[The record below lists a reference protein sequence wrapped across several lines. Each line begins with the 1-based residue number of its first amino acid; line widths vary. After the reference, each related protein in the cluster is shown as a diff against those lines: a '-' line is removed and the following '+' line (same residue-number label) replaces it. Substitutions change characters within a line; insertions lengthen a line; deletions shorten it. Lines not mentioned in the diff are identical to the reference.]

1 MINFGLCAQN
11 SLNPSTI
18 ALLVVLGVAVAFGI
32 VFAAIKI
39 YRWILAK
46 RSAVRILTKE
56 EYLEE
61 LRKEREAAGLPF
73 EEDEKLNLLDLDNYK
88 NDEID
93 NNSIDLTSDDVNID
107 GEELSGGWKEN
118 SEEDK
123 SDSSDSDDD
132 AEEKIVF
139 PIDEEDESNETEKA
153 ISASD
158 EDLEEDKKEL
168 EKIIHPDEFAE
179 EVVDYADD
187 NATESL
193 VQSQVSAL
201 DADEVEVIDETC
213 NEAVENIEVSKAVDA
228 DETTATE
235 EDVADSDL
243 VSAYDYF
250 IEKSVENGASV
261 IEDDETSGSG
271 KIVFAGKEIRVRYLR
286 SFTAKLSQS
295 NDLLKERYSILKNE
309 LLSYKKAKARTSWH
323 FETFRQGRLTYA
335 KFAVRGKTLTLYL
348 ALNPE
353 DLVGTKYRFK
363 DVGGVKKYAQTPVCV
378 KIKSN
383 RGVRWAK
390 ELIAILAN
398 EKGFKRLDLEEVD
411 YYPEYRSTKDLIL
424 DKQIRLIGVD
434 ARKEFLKIQNDDLDA
449 SYSSDFSNV
458 AVTCDSEIPQIDN
471 NSIDLAEKT
480 ENSAP
485 YAVILEVDLDEKD
498 ALSED
503 DILSETVEK
512 NPVKTAEEIFDEKTE
527 VSVEDPDLKD
537 DEIKA
542 EAESF
547 VEREFE
553 IKERVSVFGA
563 DKAMTDEEAED
574 LMETAKD
581 FVEKKVFG
589 TAKAI
594 INVDV
599 LSNNFTAGET
609 VTLKTLIDK
618 NLLPKKTGYFKVLGR
633 GVINKPLIV
642 EADEFSINAAK
653 MILLTGGRAI
663 IVTR

>member
-1 MINFGLCAQN
+1 MMNLGLCTQN
-11 SLNPSTI
+11 SLNPSAI
-18 ALLVVLGVAVAFGI
+18 ALLVILGVAVVFGI

-39 YRWILAK
+39 YRRVLD
-46 RSAVRILTKE
+46 RRDSVRIITEE

-61 LRKEREAAGLPF
+61 LRKEREAKGLPL
-73 EEDEKLNLLDLDNYK
+73 EEDEKLNPFSPVDYK
-88 NDEID
+88 NEEID
-93 NNSIDLTSDDVNID
+93 NNSIDLTPDEDDGSEKPLSNQDFIEATDEDFSSPVD
-107 GEELSGGWKEN
+107 DLEEKTVFPV
-118 SEEDK
+118 EED
-123 SDSSDSDDD
+123 D
-132 AEEKIVF
+132 
-139 PIDEEDESNETEKA
+139 ETETTA
-153 ISASD
+153 PIID
-158 EDLEEDKKEL
+158 EDLEEDVKRL
-168 EKIIHPDEFAE
+168 EKIVHPDE
-179 EVVDYADD
+179 
-187 NATESL
+187 
-193 VQSQVSAL
+193 
-201 DADEVEVIDETC
+201 DEVGDEGAKNAFQEVGIIDGLAAETDL
-213 NEAVENIEVSKAVDA
+213 AA
-228 DETTATE
+228 DETAETAENCDDVTSE
-235 EDVADSDL
+235 ESADFIDSDGK
-243 VSAYDYF
+243 SAYDDF

-261 IEDDETSGSG
+261 IDDDQTSGSG

-295 NDLLKERYSILKNE
+295 NDLVKERYSILKNE
-309 LLSYKKAKARTSWH
+309 LLSYKKAKARTSWY
-323 FETFRQGRLTYA
+323 FETFRQGRLAYA

-390 ELIAILAN
+390 ELISILAN

-411 YYPEYRSTKDLIL
+411 YYPEYRSTKDLVL
-424 DKQIRLIGVD
+424 DKQIRLLGVD
-434 ARKEFLKIQNDDLDA
+434 AGKEFLKIQNDESGA
-449 SYSSDFSNV
+449 SYSSDFSDV
-458 AVTCDSEIPQIDN
+458 AVAYDGEISQIDN
-471 NSIDLAEKT
+471 NSIDLVEKT

-498 ALSED
+498 ALSES
-503 DILSETVEK
+503 DILVKTVEETS
-512 NPVKTAEEIFDEKTE
+512 VKIAEEIHEEKAETFIE
-527 VSVEDPDLKD
+527 EPDLKKG
-537 DEIKA
+537 EIKA
-542 EAESF
+542 EAESS

-574 LMETAKD
+574 LIETAKE
-581 FVEKKVFG
+581 FVEKQVFG

-599 LSNNFTAGET
+599 LSNNFEAGET

-633 GVINKPLIV
+633 GVINKPLAV